1 MHPHYGLREER
12 KNKLTYVEF
21 YSVCAQIMNW
31 NGKSGQFQIKNDIFQ
46 QAIGGN
52 RVRKLLNTL
61 YVMTEDCYL
70 TLDGENVVI
79 QNGEKTLGR
88 FPLHT
93 LENIICFTYK
103 GASPALMGACA
114 ERKIGMSFFSPRG
127 AFLARVIGKEY
138 GNVLLRK
145 EQYRISDRDDRKI
158 AYAKNMI
165 IGKVYNCR
173 WSIERTLRDH
183 PHRVDAER
191 LKEVSN
197 TLYNTLPRIDT
208 VSELEEL
215 RGIEGKAAEQYF
227 SVFNDMILNQKEDF
241 TFTTRNRRPPLDNI
255 NAILSFA
262 YTILAGDCANALSS
276 VGLDPYVG
284 FMHGDR
290 PGRRSLALDLMEE
303 LRPVLAD
310 RFILT
315 LINTKAIQASHFE
328 KQKDNAVFLNEDG
341 RKVFFN
347 AWQNHKR
354 ESITHPYLKE
364 KILWGLVPYVQALLL
379 TRTVRGDVDE
389 YPPFLWK

>member
-1 MHPHYGLREER
+1 M
-12 KNKLTYVEF
+12 
-21 YSVCAQIMNW
+21 
-31 NGKSGQFQIKNDIFQ
+31 
-46 QAIGGN
+46 
-52 RVRKLLNTL
+52 RKLLNTL
-61 YVMTEDCYL
+61 YVMTDSCYL
-70 TLDGENVVI
+70 TLDGENIVI
-79 QNGEKTLGR
+79 QNGDKALGR

-103 GASPALMGACA
+103 GATPALMGACA

-127 AFLARVIGKEY
+127 VFLARVVGKEY

-145 EQYRISDRDDRKI
+145 EQYRISDDEKRSV

-165 IGKVYNCR
+165 VGKVFNSR

-183 PHRVDAER
+183 AYRVDAE
-191 LKEVSN
+191 KMKQVSN
-197 TLYNTLPRIDT
+197 NLYETLPKLDS
-208 VSELEEL
+208 VSGLDEL

-227 SVFNDMILNQKEDF
+227 SVLNDMILNQKEDF
-241 TFTTRNRRPPLDNI
+241 AFTRRNRRPPLDNI

-290 PGRRSLALDLMEE
+290 PGRTSLALDLMEE

-315 LINTKAIQASHFE
+315 LVNTKAIQVVHFE
-328 KQKDNAVFLNEDG
+328 RQKDNAVLLNEDG

-347 AWQNHKR
+347 AWQNHKK
-354 ESITHPYLKE
+354 ETITHPYLKE
-364 KILWGLVPYVQALLL
+364 KIEWGLVPYVQALLL
-379 TRTVRGDVDE
+379 ARTIRGDIDE

>member
-1 MHPHYGLREER
+1 M
-12 KNKLTYVEF
+12 
-21 YSVCAQIMNW
+21 
-31 NGKSGQFQIKNDIFQ
+31 
-46 QAIGGN
+46 
-52 RVRKLLNTL
+52 RKLLNTL
-61 YVMTEDCYL
+61 YVMTENCYL
-70 TLDGENVVI
+70 ALDGENIVI
-79 QNGEKTLGR
+79 QDGEKIRGR

-127 AFLARVIGKEY
+127 AFLARTVGKEY

-145 EQYRISDRDDRKI
+145 EQYRISDDNKRST

-165 IGKVYNCR
+165 VGKVFNSR

-183 PHRVDAER
+183 AYRVDAEK
-191 LKEVSN
+191 LKTVSN
-197 TLYNTLPRIDT
+197 RLYDTLPKIDA
-208 VSELEEL
+208 VSELDVL

-227 SVFNDMILNQKEDF
+227 FVFNDMILNQKEDF
-241 TFTTRNRRPPLDNI
+241 MFTTRSRRPPLDNI

-290 PGRRSLALDLMEE
+290 PGRTSLALDLMEE
-303 LRPVLAD
+303 LRPILAD
-310 RFILT
+310 RFVLT
-315 LINTKAIQASHFE
+315 LINTKAIQATHFE
-328 KQKDNAVFLNEDG
+328 KQKDGAVLLNDDG
-341 RKVFFN
+341 RKAFFG

-354 ESITHPYLKE
+354 ETLTHPYLKE
-364 KILWGLVPYVQALLL
+364 KIDWGLVPYIQALLL
-379 TRTVRGDVDE
+379 ARTIRGDVDE

>member
-1 MHPHYGLREER
+1 M
-12 KNKLTYVEF
+12 
-21 YSVCAQIMNW
+21 
-31 NGKSGQFQIKNDIFQ
+31 
-46 QAIGGN
+46 
-52 RVRKLLNTL
+52 RKLLNTL
-61 YVMTEDCYL
+61 YVMTESCYL
-70 TLDGENVVI
+70 TLDGENIVI
-79 QNGEKTLGR
+79 QNGENELGR

-103 GASPALMGACA
+103 GATPALMGACA

-127 AFLARVIGKEY
+127 KFLARAVGKEY

-145 EQYRISDRDDRKI
+145 EQYRISDDNYRNVV
-158 AYAKNMI
+158 YAKNMI
-165 IGKVYNCR
+165 IGKVFNSR

-183 PHRVDAER
+183 ACRVDAEK
-191 LKEVSN
+191 LKQISSILQE
-197 TLYNTLPRIDT
+197 TLPKIDKA
-208 VSELEEL
+208 EGLDEL

-227 SVFNDMILNQKEDF
+227 SVFNDMVLNQKEDF
-241 TFTTRNRRPPLDNI
+241 AFSTRNRRPPLDNI

-290 PGRRSLALDLMEE
+290 PGRTSLALDIMEE

-315 LINTKAIQASHFE
+315 LINTKAIQAAHFE
-328 KQKDNAVFLNEDG
+328 RQKDGAVLLNEDG

-347 AWQNHKR
+347 AWQSHKK
-354 ESITHPYLKE
+354 EMITHPFLKE
-364 KILWGLVPYVQALLL
+364 KIEWGLVPYVQSLLL
-379 TRTVRGDVDE
+379 ARTIRGDIDE

>member
-1 MHPHYGLREER
+1 M
-12 KNKLTYVEF
+12 
-21 YSVCAQIMNW
+21 
-31 NGKSGQFQIKNDIFQ
+31 
-46 QAIGGN
+46 
-52 RVRKLLNTL
+52 RKLLNTL
-61 YVMTEDCYL
+61 YVMTETCYL
-70 TLDGENVVI
+70 TLDGENIVI
-79 QNGEKTLGR
+79 QDGEKTLGR

-127 AFLARVIGKEY
+127 AFLARVVGKEY

-145 EQYRISDRDDRKI
+145 EQYRISDSDERRV

-165 IGKVYNCR
+165 VGKVFNGR

-183 PHRVDAER
+183 AYRVDAEK
-191 LKEVSN
+191 LKSVSN
-197 TLYNTLPRIDT
+197 VLYETLSQIDGAGG
-208 VSELEEL
+208 VDEL

-227 SVFNDMILNQKEDF
+227 SVFDHMILNQKEDF
-241 TFTTRNRRPPLDNI
+241 SFVRRNRRPPLDNV
-255 NAILSFA
+255 NALLSFA
-262 YTILAGDCANALSS
+262 YTVLAGDCANALAS

-290 PGRRSLALDLMEE
+290 PGRSSLALDLMEE
-303 LRPVLAD
+303 MRPILAD
-310 RFILT
+310 RFVLT
-315 LINTKAIQASHFE
+315 LINTKSIQAVHFE
-328 KQKDNAVFLNEDG
+328 KQKDNAVLLNEDG
-341 RKVFFN
+341 RRVFFS

-364 KILWGLVPYVQALLL
+364 KIVWGLVPYVQALLL
-379 TRTVRGDVDE
+379 ARTIRGDVDE

>member
-1 MHPHYGLREER
+1 M
-12 KNKLTYVEF
+12 
-21 YSVCAQIMNW
+21 
-31 NGKSGQFQIKNDIFQ
+31 
-46 QAIGGN
+46 
-52 RVRKLLNTL
+52 RKLLNTL
-61 YVMTEDCYL
+61 YVMTENCYL
-70 TLDGENVVI
+70 SLDGENIVI
-79 QNGEKTLGR
+79 QDGEKTLGR

-114 ERKIGMSFFSPRG
+114 ERRIGMSFFSPRG

-145 EQYRISDRDDRKI
+145 EQYRISDDNGKSI
-158 AYAKNMI
+158 GYAKNMI
-165 IGKVYNCR
+165 VGKIFNSR

-183 PHRVDAER
+183 AYRVDAEK
-191 LKEVSN
+191 LKRISN
-197 TLYNTLPRIDT
+197 ALYDVLPKMDS
-208 VSELEEL
+208 VCKLDEL
-215 RGIEGKAAEQYF
+215 RGMEGKAAEQYF

-241 TFTTRNRRPPLDNI
+241 VFEARNRRPPRDSI
-255 NAILSFA
+255 NALLSFA

-290 PGRRSLALDLMEE
+290 PGRASLALDLMEE

-315 LINTKAIQASHFE
+315 LINTRAIRSNHFE
-328 KQKDNAVFLNEDG
+328 KQKDGAVLLDDDG
-341 RKVFFN
+341 RKIFFS

-354 ESITHPYLKE
+354 ETITHPFLKE
-364 KILWGLVPYVQALLL
+364 KIEWGLVPYVQALLL
-379 TRTVRGDVDE
+379 ARTIRGDIDE